1 MLRLATAAVLM
12 PLLWVVIKKAPPW
25 TFLALAIVMVS
36 VTTWEVYRMLAARG
50 VRPFKWVGLLSCW
63 GILFSFLD
71 LDLDVFG
78 VGLSVGTTTPIVAGT
93 LISVGLAM
101 AFRPTP
107 EKMLQDVMATLFP
120 LLLVGLCLSYLVG
133 LRGMPADDGQDL
145 LILLFLCVIG
155 ADSFAYY
162 FGSLFGRHKMA
173 PVLSPKKSWEGAAAG
188 LVGSVIAALI
198 GHFWFYQRLPLGHA
212 IVLGLTLAVAGMI
225 GDLSASMLKRAT
237 GVKNSSEL
245 LPGHG
250 GMFDRTDSLIFT
262 APFLYYYYL
271 AFLMGKS

>member
-250 GMFDRTDSLIFT
+250 GMFDRTDSLIYT

>member
-12 PLLWVVIKKAPPW
+12 PLVWVVIKKAPSW
-25 TFLALAIVMVS
+25 TFLGLAIVMIS
-36 VTTWEVYRMLAARG
+36 VATWEVYRMLEVRG
-50 VRPFKWVGLLSCW
+50 LRPFKWVGLLSCW

-71 LDLDVFG
+71 LELEVLGF
-78 VGLSVGTTTPIVAGT
+78 GLSIGATTPLVAGT
-93 LISVGLAM
+93 LTSVAVAM

-107 EKMLQDVMATLFP
+107 EKMLQDAMATLFP
-120 LLLVGLCLSYLVG
+120 LLVVGLCLGYLVG
-133 LRGMPADDGQDL
+133 LRGMPGNDGQDL
-145 LILLFLCVIG
+145 LILLFLCVIA
-155 ADSFAYY
+155 ADSFAFY

-188 LVGSVIAALI
+188 LAGSVIAALL
-198 GHFWFYQRLPLGHA
+198 GHFWFYQRLSLQHA
-212 IVLGLTLAVAGMI
+212 IVLGLTLGLAGMI

-271 AFLMGKS
+271 VFLMGKS

>member
-25 TFLALAIVMVS
+25 AFLGLAILTISIVI
-36 VTTWEVYRMLAARG
+36 WEVYRLLEARG
-50 VRPFKWVGLLSCW
+50 ARPLKWIGLFTCW
-63 GILFSFLD
+63 GVISSFLGLELPVPGVD
-71 LDLDVFG
+71 LSFSATTPLVFG
-78 VGLSVGTTTPIVAGT
+78 SLLTIAA
-93 LISVGLAM
+93 AM
-101 AFRPTP
+101 WLRPTP
-107 EKMLQDVMATLFP
+107 ERMLQDTLATLLP
-120 LLLVGLCLSYLVG
+120 MLMIGLCLGYVVG
-133 LRGMPADDGQDL
+133 LRGMPGRDGQDL
-145 LILLFLCVIG
+145 LLLLFLCIIA

-162 FGSLFGRHKMA
+162 FGSSLGRHKMA
-173 PVLSPKKSWEGAAAG
+173 PVLSPKKTWEGAAGGIA
-188 LVGSVIAALI
+188 GSVIAAVLA
-198 GHFWFYQRLPLGHA
+198 HVWFYQRLPLNHA
-212 IVLGLTLAVAGMI
+212 LILGVALGVTGMI

-250 GMFDRTDSLIFT
+250 GMFDRTDSLIFS